1 MNSGRLVILT
11 TIILIILSPLNGKAK
26 EEPIFHTW
34 EVQIPVMAHLAVSMN
49 GTVLLFR
56 EERDTGSMKVTRSE
70 DGGENG
76 GDF

>member
-56 EERDTGSMKVTRSE
+56 EERDKGSIEVSAARMEEKI
-70 DGGENG
+70 GEN
-76 GDF
+76 F